1 MAGRSLSVSVS
12 MPTEMDEMIVEE
24 AEKHDMTYSQYVR
37 QCIRENEGTPFDEP
51 ENTVLCT
58 DENGSTQERKTGAA

>member
-1 MAGRSLSVSVS
+1 
-12 MPTEMDEMIVEE
+12 
-24 AEKHDMTYSQYVR
+24 MTYSQYVR